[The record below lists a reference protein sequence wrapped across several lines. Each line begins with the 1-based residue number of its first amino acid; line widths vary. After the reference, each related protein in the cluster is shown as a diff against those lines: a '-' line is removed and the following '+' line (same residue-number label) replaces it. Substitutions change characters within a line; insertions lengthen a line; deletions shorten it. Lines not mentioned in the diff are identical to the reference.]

1 MKRVIGVSIL
11 CFLIDFLSKQLVI
24 SFLRLDQSI
33 RLIQDFFYLTYV
45 QNTGVAFSLLEGNL
59 LFIVV
64 MTCIIMGMIIQY
76 LRVNQPSC
84 WNSICYGMILG
95 GALGNLLDRLV
106 YGSVIDFLDVRLGQH
121 HFPIFNFAD
130 VMVVVGV
137 FLLFIVEMKES
148 RGKR

>member
-1 MKRVIGVSIL
+1 MKKVIGVSIL

-24 SFLRLDQSI
+24 SFLKIDQSI
-33 RLIQDFFYLTYV
+33 RLIPDFFYLTYV
-45 QNTGVAFSLLEGNL
+45 RNTGVAFSLLEGNL

-76 LRVNQPSC
+76 LRVNQPNR

-106 YGSVIDFLDVRLGQH
+106 YGFVIDFLDFRVGPYQ
-121 HFPIFNFAD
+121 FPIFNFAD